1 MSFPRD
7 EPGVPDPLDPD
18 AGGERAADA
27 RVPDAASPPRPL
39 SPAAAAARARD
50 TAIAG
55 SILRLVAA
63 RGPAASICPSEAARE
78 VAAAEGRAEWHTLM
92 GNVRRIAGRLQ
103 DEGRVQILRKGR
115 PAPADVRGVIRLRL
129 APPGGAADPG
139 EAGYTAADGPAA

>member
-1 MSFPRD
+1 
-7 EPGVPDPLDPD
+7 
-18 AGGERAADA
+18 
-27 RVPDAASPPRPL
+27 
-39 SPAAAAARARD
+39 
-50 TAIAG
+50 

-129 APPGGAADPG
+129 APPGGVPGGVETPAPEDPGDG
-139 EAGYTAADGPAA
+139 EAGGTAADGPAA

>member
-1 MSFPRD
+1 MSFSRD
-7 EPGVPDPLDPD
+7 EPGVPDPSDP
-18 AGGERAADA
+18 AGEPAADA
-27 RVPDAASPPRPL
+27 RVPDPAAPPRPL

-50 TAIAG
+50 TAIAE

-139 EAGYTAADGPAA
+139 EAGDTAADGPAA